1 VSVRLER
8 LLGGLTCLTV
18 LIATGYVFVRRWT
31 ASTTA
36 SVSGLRVSGS
46 ARITSP
52 IRHILGEDG
61 FGALQEKLPLRI
73 DEQAHFIAEDEAG
86 RTYDYSREGFPQD
99 RPRPSAEEWLGVRPE
114 SAW

>member
-1 VSVRLER
+1 VPNGSDRNWIRFCAAVDGFHHRFGEWPSGVRL
-8 LLGGLTCLTV
+8 GS
-18 LIATGYVFVRRWT
+18 GYV
-31 ASTTA
+31 AD
-36 SVSGLRVSGS
+36 L
-46 ARITSP
+46 
-52 IRHILGEDG
+52 RHILGEDG